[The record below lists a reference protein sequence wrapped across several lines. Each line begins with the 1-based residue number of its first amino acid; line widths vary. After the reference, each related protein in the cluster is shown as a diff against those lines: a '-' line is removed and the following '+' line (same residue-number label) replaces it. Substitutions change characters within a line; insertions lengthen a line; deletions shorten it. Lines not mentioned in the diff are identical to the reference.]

1 MKDSSSS
8 GPRKGRSHNYNN
20 KNRNNNRRHIKQ
32 KVPRR
37 AKKKSLIKRILEF
50 FGIGKS
56 KPKKKTSKKNP
67 RNKKTPQN
75 SRKKPNR
82 SNKTQRTPEKIPITS
97 GRLYVGNLPYKTTDE
112 ELKELFNQAGEV
124 ISAEVVR
131 HRRNNRS
138 KGYAF
143 VEMANIDLAQKAAA
157 QMHEFSYLERKLI
170 VNGAKSA
177 GREDN

>member
-8 GPRKGRSHNYNN
+8 GPRKGRSRNYNN

-56 KPKKKTSKKNP
+56 KPKKTSKKNQ

-75 SRKKPNR
+75 SRKKPIR

-170 VNGAKSA
+170 VNGAKST